1 MTRSILNPEAEER
14 ELLVRVVQ
22 LVIGRPTQMVIGVGM
37 NLLVN
42 AIVQNVGSRKQAE
55 AVLDELFGRAK
66 TIVLDQ
72 HYDQVTGQRR
82 SIVPAAPD
90 HVVGAPF
97 FENKNEIFPPRQ

>member
-14 ELLVRVVQ
+14 ELLARVVQ

-72 HYDQVTGQRR
+72 HYDPVTGRRR

-90 HVVGAPF
+90 HVIEAPF
-97 FENKNEIFPPRQ
+97 FENKSEIFPSRQ